1 MRYSH
6 SMKVPPV
13 VLSIAGFDPSS
24 GAGVTADLKTAS
36 ANGCYAV
43 TCVTALTVQ
52 SSQGVFG
59 VQPVEPQLVSR
70 TLRALADDLEI
81 AAVRIGMLGSGTVAA
96 AVANFLEAN
105 QLPNVVLDT
114 VLRSSSGVELLDQAG
129 VDVLRR
135 RLLPL
140 ADVITPNVEEAAVF
154 AGTQPP
160 ASGASWDEILPQIRA
175 TAGKL
180 HTLGARGV
188 VITGGHLAWA
198 NDYLSY
204 SMDGALQEE
213 VFLGHRIGS
222 GSTHGTGCAFATALA
237 CELAHEKR
245 LPEAVRAA
253 KDYVRKAIAAAYPLG
268 KGTGPLNHEV

>member
-1 MRYSH
+1 
-6 SMKVPPV
+6 MKVPPV

-59 VQPVEPQLVSR
+59 VQPLEPELVSR

-81 AAVRIGMLGSGTVAA
+81 AAVRIGMLGWGTVAA
-96 AVANFLEAN
+96 AVADFLEAN
-105 QLPNVVLDT
+105 KLPNVVLDP
-114 VLRSSSGVELLDQAG
+114 VLRSSSGAELLDRAG
-129 VDVLRR
+129 VDVLRL

-140 ADVITPNVEEAAVF
+140 ADVITPNVEEAAVL

-180 HTLGARGV
+180 HGLGAHAV
-188 VITGGHLAWA
+188 VITGGHLADA
-198 NDYLSY
+198 SDYLSY
-204 SMDGALQEE
+204 QMNGALQEE
-213 VFLGHRIGS
+213 VFLGQRIGS

-237 CELAHEKR
+237 CQLAHGKR

>member
-1 MRYSH
+1 
-6 SMKVPPV
+6 MKVPPV

-24 GAGVTADLKTAS
+24 GAGVTADIKTAS

-59 VQPVEPQLVSR
+59 VQPLEPELVSR

-96 AVANFLEAN
+96 AVADFLEADK
-105 QLPNVVLDT
+105 LPNVVLDP
-114 VLRSSSGVELLDQAG
+114 VLRSSSGAELLDQAG

-140 ADVITPNVEEAAVF
+140 ADVITPNVDEAAVL
-154 AGTQPP
+154 AGTQSP

-180 HTLGARGV
+180 HGLGARRSGHYWRTSGRCQRLPELPDGRSV
-188 VITGGHLAWA
+188 TGRGLPRPT
-198 NDYLSY
+198 
-204 SMDGALQEE
+204 
-213 VFLGHRIGS
+213 HRVGLDPRYGLCVRHS
-222 GSTHGTGCAFATALA
+222 LA
-237 CELAHEKR
+237 CQLAHGKR

-253 KDYVRKAIAAAYPLG
+253 KDYVRRAIAAAYPLG
-268 KGTGPLNHEV
+268 KGTGPVNHEV